1 MILETHRLLM
11 RDFIETDWQA
21 VFAYQS
27 DPLYLRYNYW
37 THRTQKDVCE
47 FIQMFIDQQK
57 EQPRTKFQLAIIL
70 KEKNQLIGNCGIRV
84 NDPEMREAN
93 IGYELNTQYW
103 GQGYATEAAHAIL
116 KFGFEELGMHRIWSW
131 CVAENLASIKV
142 LEKIGMRREGHLREK
157 ELIKGRWYDNFLY
170 AILDHEWKADCL
182 PLVLA
187 VSDHHNF
194 S

>member
-11 RDFIETDWQA
+11 RDFVETDWQA

-37 THRTQKDVCE
+37 TQRTQNDVCE
-47 FIQMFIDQQK
+47 FIQMFINQQK
-57 EQPRTKFQLAIIL
+57 EQPRTKFQLAVVL
-70 KEKNQLIGNCGIRV
+70 KEENRLIGNCGIRV

-103 GQGYATEAAHAIL
+103 GQGYATEAAQAIL
-116 KFGFEELGMHRIWSW
+116 KFGFEELRMHRIWSW
-131 CVAENLASIKV
+131 CVAENVASVKV
-142 LEKIGMRREGHLREK
+142 LEKISMRREGYLREK

-170 AILDHEWKADCL
+170 AILEHEWQA
-182 PLVLA
+182 
-187 VSDHHNF
+187 N
-194 S
+194 

>member
-21 VFAYQS
+21 VFVYQS
-27 DPLYLRYNYW
+27 NPLYLRYSYW
-37 THRTQKDVCE
+37 THRTEKDVCE

-70 KEKNQLIGNCGIRV
+70 KEQNQLIGNCGIRV

-93 IGYELNTQYW
+93 IGYELNPQYW
-103 GQGYATEAAHAIL
+103 GQGYATEAAEAIL

-131 CVAENLASIKV
+131 CVAENLASVKV
-142 LEKIGMRREGHLREK
+142 LEKIGMRREGHLQEK

-170 AILDHEWKADCL
+170 AILEHEWQA
-182 PLVLA
+182 
-187 VSDHHNF
+187 N
-194 S
+194 

>member
-11 RDFIETDWQA
+11 RDFIEADWQV

-27 DPLYLRYNYW
+27 DPLYLLYNNW

-47 FIQMFIDQQK
+47 FIEMFIGQQK

-70 KEKNQLIGNCGIRV
+70 KEENQLIGNCGIRV

-103 GQGYATEAAHAIL
+103 GQGYATEAAQAIL
-116 KFGFEELGMHRIWSW
+116 KFGFEELKMHRIWSW
-131 CVAENLASIKV
+131 CVVQNVASVKV
-142 LEKIGMRREGHLREK
+142 LEKIGMRCEGHLREK

-170 AILDHEWKADCL
+170 AILDHEWKAK
-182 PLVLA
+182 
-187 VSDHHNF
+187 
-194 S
+194 

>member
-11 RDFIETDWQA
+11 RDFIKTDWQA
-21 VFAYQS
+21 VFTYQS

-37 THRTQKDVCE
+37 TQRTQKDVCE

-70 KEKNQLIGNCGIRV
+70 KEENRLIGNCGIRV

-103 GQGYATEAAHAIL
+103 GQGYATEAAEAIL

-131 CVAENLASIKV
+131 CVAENLASIRV

-157 ELIKGRWYDNFLY
+157 ELIKGKWYDKFLY
-170 AILDHEWKADCL
+170 AILEHESKA
-182 PLVLA
+182 
-187 VSDHHNF
+187 N
-194 S
+194 

>member
-11 RDFIETDWQA
+11 REFIETDLQA

-37 THRTQKDVCE
+37 THRTQKDVYD
-47 FIQMFIDQQK
+47 FIQMFISEQK

-70 KEKNQLIGNCGIRV
+70 KEENQLIGNCGIRV
-84 NDPEMREAN
+84 NDSEMREAN
-93 IGYELNTQYW
+93 IGYELNPQYW
-103 GQGYATEAAHAIL
+103 GQGYATEAAQAIL
-116 KFGFEELGMHRIWSW
+116 KFGFEELRMHRIWSW
-131 CVAENLASIKV
+131 CVTENLASVRV

-170 AILDHEWKADCL
+170 AILDHQWKAK
-182 PLVLA
+182 
-187 VSDHHNF
+187 
-194 S
+194 

>member
-11 RDFIETDWQA
+11 RDFVETDWQA

-27 DPLYLRYNYW
+27 NPLYLRYNYW
-37 THRTQKDVCE
+37 TRRTQKDVCE

-70 KEKNQLIGNCGIRV
+70 KEENRLIGNCGIRV
-84 NDPEMREAN
+84 NDLEMREAN

-103 GQGYATEAAHAIL
+103 GQGYATEAAQAIL
-116 KFGFEELGMHRIWSW
+116 KFGFEELEMHRIWSW
-131 CVAENLASIKV
+131 CVSENVASVKV
-142 LEKIGMRREGHLREK
+142 LEKIGMRREGHLQEK

-170 AILDHEWKADCL
+170 AILDHEWKA
-182 PLVLA
+182 
-187 VSDHHNF
+187 N
-194 S
+194 

>member
-11 RDFIETDWQA
+11 RDFVEADWQA

-27 DPLYLRYNYW
+27 APLYLHYNSW
-37 THRTQKDVCE
+37 THRTESDVCK
-47 FIQMFIDQQK
+47 FIQMFIGEQK

-70 KEKNQLIGNCGIRV
+70 KEENQLIGNCGIRI
-84 NDPEMREAN
+84 NDLEMREAN

-103 GQGYATEAAHAIL
+103 GQGYATEAAQAVVKL
-116 KFGFEELGMHRIWSW
+116 GFEELGMHRIWSW
-131 CVAENLASIKV
+131 CVAQNLASVRV

-170 AILDHEWKADCL
+170 AILDHEWKAK
-182 PLVLA
+182 
-187 VSDHHNF
+187 
-194 S
+194 

>member
-11 RDFIETDWQA
+11 RDFVEADWQA
-21 VFAYQS
+21 VFTYQS
-27 DPLYLRYNYW
+27 DPLYLRYSYW

-47 FIQMFIDQQK
+47 FVQIFIGQQK

-70 KEKNQLIGNCGIRV
+70 KAENQLIGNCGIRV

-103 GQGYATEAAHAIL
+103 GQGYATEAAQAIL
-116 KFGFEELGMHRIWSW
+116 KFGFEELRMHRIWSW
-131 CVAENLASIKV
+131 CVVQNVASVRV
-142 LEKIGMRREGHLREK
+142 LEKIGMRREGHLQEK

-170 AILDHEWKADCL
+170 AMLDHEWKAK
-182 PLVLA
+182 
-187 VSDHHNF
+187 
-194 S
+194 